1 MLHTGASQ
9 TYAIGM
15 LPVSLAYD
23 WNDLRLFL
31 ALVRTGSVRAAAGS
45 LGIGRATVSRRI
57 RDFENGMKTRLF
69 EADSWDLTPTG
80 EILLSTAE
88 QVELQLADM
97 ERRVIGQDM
106 RLEGTVRLLAPDFL
120 VANFLMPTIRDMA
133 ENQPGIDIEM
143 VHTMNLEQLTRRDAE
158 LAIWLGKDPPL
169 DLLGRQLAPLNMST
183 YRQRDVP
190 EPQAWVG
197 FGRGLPT
204 TKWIASSI
212 RPNHRRRGAY
222 ESVMLQY
229 EAVRAGLGIAE
240 LPCFIAEQDASIER
254 LPDSAIKQTYSLWL
268 LRHAETKKTARLK
281 YVSDR
286 LFGALS
292 GVERSM

>member
-1 MLHTGASQ
+1 MKFCPIYGTMSALHTGASQ

-31 ALVRTGSVRAAAGS
+31 ALVRTGSVRAAADS

-106 RLEGTVRLLAPDFL
+106 RLE
-120 VANFLMPTIRDMA
+120 
-133 ENQPGIDIEM
+133 
-143 VHTMNLEQLTRRDAE
+143 
-158 LAIWLGKDPPL
+158 
-169 DLLGRQLAPLNMST
+169 
-183 YRQRDVP
+183 
-190 EPQAWVG
+190 
-197 FGRGLPT
+197 
-204 TKWIASSI
+204 
-212 RPNHRRRGAY
+212 
-222 ESVMLQY
+222 
-229 EAVRAGLGIAE
+229 
-240 LPCFIAEQDASIER
+240 
-254 LPDSAIKQTYSLWL
+254 
-268 LRHAETKKTARLK
+268 
-281 YVSDR
+281 
-286 LFGALS
+286 
-292 GVERSM
+292 